1 MSGTMLNT
9 LMFSSLFNKVRIIK
23 SPVLLMRTLASE
35 KLNNLSE
42 AIELVINCTRLE
54 AQPDFLT
61 LGPGFFPI
69 NINNWE

>member
-1 MSGTMLNT
+1 
-9 LMFSSLFNKVRIIK
+9 
-23 SPVLLMRTLASE
+23 MRTLASE
-35 KLNNLSE
+35 KLNNLPE

-61 LGPGFFPI
+61 LGQGFFPI